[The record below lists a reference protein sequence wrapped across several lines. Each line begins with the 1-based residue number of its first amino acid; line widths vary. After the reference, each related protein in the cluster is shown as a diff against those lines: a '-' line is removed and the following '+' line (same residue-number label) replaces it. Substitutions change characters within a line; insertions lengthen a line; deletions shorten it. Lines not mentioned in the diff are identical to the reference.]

1 MTVISFLLPVLLL
14 GGGSGNRPGKK
25 LGETALRIA
34 GKVDCSAYPPA
45 HGDATMLPEGTA
57 VHEAGGYAKTFRLL
71 AGGRVYEV
79 MENPEAKT
87 LGEQYDIA
95 GKVEYLTIRK
105 DTDMEERRFDSELTE
120 RLTELY
126 LQRERIGEPEIL
138 KRGVPKAEY
147 VYNLEFHLRDGSEV
161 RTTYLSGSEY
171 FGSGALLGSE
181 LEKALKDITQKEFGR
196 P

>member
-1 MTVISFLLPVLLL
+1 MQRGLRPMTVISFLLPVLLL

-25 LGETALRIA
+25 LGETALRMA

-57 VHEAGGYAKTFRLL
+57 VHEARGYAKTFRLL
-71 AGGRVYEV
+71 AGDRVYEV
-79 MENPEAKT
+79 
-87 LGEQYDIA
+87 
-95 GKVEYLTIRK
+95 
-105 DTDMEERRFDSELTE
+105 MEERRFDSELTE

-147 VYNLEFHLRDGSEV
+147 VYNLEFHLRDGSEAG
-161 RTTYLSGSEY
+161 TTYLSGSDY
-171 FGSGALLGSE
+171 LGSGALLGSE